1 MNRYKAVRYLAYFLE
16 IIVCYIVQTTPG
28 FTPEVFG
35 GRPVLMIPIALTIA
49 IFEGEVPAIVFG
61 IICGLL
67 ADTGYNGPM
76 GFYAIMLMILCYTVS
91 ILMENYIRT
100 NLLTA
105 LLAGAVS
112 IPVILTLQFILFYVL
127 MGYGDVLEYFLA
139 HYVSRI
145 LYTFA
150 LVPVFYGINRFIAQK
165 TINN

>member
-1 MNRYKAVRYLAYFLE
+1 MNKFNFVKYTAFSLE
-16 IIVCYIVQTTPG
+16 ILICCILQSNSSLTL
-28 FTPEVFG
+28 EVFG

-127 MGYGDVLEYFLA
+127 MGYGDVLEFFLA